1 MTQVAVT
8 GAAGRMGKTLVQAIQ
23 DADDLT
29 LGAAFEH
36 PDSPNIGDD
45 AGDLAG
51 VGSLGVLVQ
60 SDPSAAVADFDV
72 VIDFTMPSATLAL
85 ADVCQAAG
93 KAHPD
98 SRKLNLRTCMHTR
111 RIFRSSWHR
120 T

>member
-45 AGDLAG
+45 AGDRAG

-72 VIDFTMPSATLAL
+72 VIDFTMPSATLVASEPC
-85 ADVCQAAG
+85 AKHAAYLSPM
-93 KAHPD
+93 A
-98 SRKLNLRTCMHTR
+98 
-111 RIFRSSWHR
+111 
-120 T
+120 